1 MGKNSMLS
9 NSKKSYFDML
19 PLELRA
25 QILLELPIGTILMI
39 CNVYSSLKS
48 ICQSEY
54 FWALKTEKD
63 LSYPREFY
71 FSLKRPFSN
80 DVYPTNKPYWKYL
93 DLKYYYQRFPSQ
105 LLLEAIRQ
113 GNETV
118 IERALE
124 LLNLSQRDFSYF
136 PLEYAFKD
144 AIEQNR
150 PYIVKLLI
158 KYCFQHSL
166 LGDIPSLLL
175 KFFSSSSSS

>member
-1 MGKNSMLS
+1 MLS
-9 NSKKSYFDML
+9 NSDKSYFDML
-19 PLELRA
+19 PRELRA
-25 QILLELPIGTILMI
+25 QILLELPIGTIMMI
-39 CNVYSSLKS
+39 CNVYPSLKS
-48 ICQSEY
+48 ISQSEY

-80 DVYPTNKPYWKYL
+80 DVYPTNKPCWKYL

-118 IERALE
+118 IECALE
-124 LLNLSQRDFSYF
+124 LLNLSQRDSF

-150 PYIVKLLI
+150 PHIVKLLI
-158 KYCFQHSL
+158 TYCFQHSL
-166 LGDIPSLLL
+166 LRDIPSLVLNLFSNEISQHLL
-175 KFFSSSSSS
+175 SS